1 MYWPLYQTILLLSA
15 AACALLWARR
25 PVRPAFGYVAAGGWI
40 ITTLQARNITA
51 YPGGSAVSVGSEAV
65 QFFSA
70 AMAILS
76 IATIV
81 LYYLGVYP
89 PVTDDDAGS
98 AGVPDEPSEMRPDA
112 R

>member
-1 MYWPLYQTILLLSA
+1 MLLVSA

-25 PVRPAFGYVAAGGWI
+25 PVRPAFGYVGAAGWI
-40 ITTLQARNITA
+40 IVTLQARNITA
-51 YPGGSAVSVGSEAV
+51 YPSGSAVDVGSEAL
-65 QFFSA
+65 QYFSA
-70 AMAILS
+70 ALAILT

-89 PVTDDDAGS
+89 PTTDPDAGAAEIEDS
-98 AGVPDEPSEMRPDA
+98 QAEMMPDA